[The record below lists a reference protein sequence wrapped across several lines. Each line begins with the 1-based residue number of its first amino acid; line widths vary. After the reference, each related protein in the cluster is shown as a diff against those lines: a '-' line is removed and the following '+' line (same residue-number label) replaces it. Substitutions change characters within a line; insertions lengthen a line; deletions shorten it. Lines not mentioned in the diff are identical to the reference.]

1 MIFGTAVFARDAQ
14 PLRAGVEGSL
24 FYWFSLRSSRLG
36 RFKMGMTPFSTNM
49 KKLLPLMP
57 LLLLLN
63 GCLFMPLLTSG
74 GGLEKTAEVETPTEA
89 EPPTIAEPG
98 DYFTTVMAWSE
109 HKGFTPETK
118 SVVVQVEIEN
128 GETHQ
133 VNFNGYFSPYMAK
146 IEYTPAKSSS
156 TKFRGVTSYGFEERE
171 WIDAVDK
178 TEIFTN
184 SPFEKGEARSLTL
197 VFFDV
202 PKKAKPV
209 NIVLPTHDGSID
221 LALSP
226 EKILK

>member
-74 GGLEKTAEVETPTEA
+74 GGSEKTVEVETPTET
-89 EPPTIAEPG
+89 PTIAEPG
-98 DYFTTVMAWSE
+98 EYFTTVMSWSE
-109 HKGFTPETK
+109 HKGLTSDSK
-118 SVVVQVEIEN
+118 SIGVQISIEN

-146 IEYTPAKSSS
+146 IEHALIKNSS
-156 TKFRGVTSYGFEERE
+156 TKFRGVTFYGFEGRGL
-171 WIDAVDK
+171 IDPVEK
-178 TEIFTN
+178 TEVFTD
-184 SPFEKGEARSLTL
+184 SVFEKGESRSLIL
-197 VFFDV
+197 VFDV
-202 PKKAKPV
+202 PKKAKPMKV
-209 NIVLPTHDGSID
+209 ILPTRDGSID
-221 LALSP
+221 ITLSP
-226 EKILK
+226 DKFEK